1 MDSIADIE
9 TPGEPLFYV
18 FGTNATGW
26 DVVRL
31 DNGEAIL
38 NSEDRQ
44 EAVRLAEIL
53 EASRRYQGAFVQAE
67 RLFETGSRESFRNVS
82 KFGGKS
88 NREAFLMERF
98 GIDEVQAREL
108 TNLETQHNLPADQS
122 EGVKIAEFAGQPWA
136 DNAIGKINRED
147 TQKNMSESQAGSELS
162 NEELA
167 VLLLAARYISS
178 YRPEGARRLG
188 MTEAAYTA
196 AKDSLNAGKTYMRLG
211 RLTPAG
217 RQAVDRFAGSDTL
230 SVAESR
236 MKELLAQS
244 AEQDDGEAEAWM
256 QRPKEIRAMSNED
269 FLRAYR
275 ELEERNMRFESLYF
289 LARRSGNNEQIR
301 EAQDLWSE
309 YEQAGELTSDLSERR
324 SALLEALEAPTSRDL
339 DEIARMDAIN
349 KVFDVLEN
357 EYGWQEREDT
367 HVFSIKKAFDGVADK
382 SDITPEGTRRF
393 NIWSSDT
400 GVLQAEL
407 GPNVIAV
414 ADVPPYG
421 DVDYAAIAKR
431 LNDAV
436 EVQVGKMRERTGYE
450 ADTRLELSVAHTLK
464 FDQLATKVED
474 NYIALASNIY
484 SSGNSQYRLALENIE
499 RELDK
504 SPDLE
509 ALEVLQQRL
518 SRADARVSGIPLRV
532 DEATEALPEIKRI
545 AEVFQLRYRQWAV
558 ERRKNEHEFSE
569 ANAMRKS
576 KKKERILE
584 NLSQKRQEIDA
595 EYPEFAVGY
604 STDRPMGRDD
614 AARSVRGILGGHI
627 KSSEQGKE
635 VMQPLYSER
644 NALKDRGD
652 AMLRKIHNM
661 REALENESLDTSRE
675 VDIKDILEESNALP
689 DVVVPYTEIDSVD
702 FDSIEQFAQRYDLT
716 VTETEGVARNKDKGY
731 RSISA
736 HNGAF
741 EDKDGDIRTNLAIK
755 ADDSGKSNTE
765 VSGSIHRGVQ
775 DANYILQADEIFSR
789 LPEAKQFADFVARHC
804 DGQIGAY
811 AYNGIARLAQ
821 ECVEGNGRFKEPH
834 TFITSN
840 RTVAN
845 TFVRI
850 LGDSFVEGISLQEV
864 ARISYNK
871 FKEDLAAQEVSDL
884 QDSSS
889 GGISA
894 EEEREIRALSANPDE
909 DVRYIQ
915 NAGGYMAILK
925 DREMQRNAQDVLDS
939 MISKR
944 VVDVRN
950 ALRVFGWK
958 SLNIQGLGGENQ
970 GNVLSKQGAVLDIT
984 PIWAPG
990 EYNVVGYKMNGVL
1003 DELNLS
1009 AAEFAR
1015 VVEKAA
1021 LQGKKQEPQAKEQA
1035 SDALVKMGTVYGDNV
1050 YVRQRDLDN
1059 DKRKVL
1065 PMYTSKGEPKSG
1077 DNSHIHRDNLDPDG
1091 SKSQARVEETKD
1103 LKSFEVLTAKT
1114 GKTFKTKAAAQR
1126 EINRTGY
1133 VDTHEVVLASKVD
1146 PGASGYVGLR
1156 KGAELDSR
1164 EKTQDKAVA
1173 FPTLP
1178 EKMHKSLEPI
1188 SVRFANPDLGLPFAD
1203 KMDTHIVMR
1212 ATRPIF
1218 GTEQVESGE
1227 FAGGNFFVAIDPN
1240 DEFATQNIEQNKK
1253 LDAHIIMQVSDD
1265 ALIDAY
1271 KIASPRYA
1279 DKVEERRN
1287 DPDSREMVVDY
1298 AKNKFGHSCFE
1309 QIAHVFKIKPEIEP
1323 QNARREE
1330 LYEQLGELEGREEFF
1345 IETAMVG
1352 DLNAVRAEMLDV
1364 KMQINEIEGQ
1374 TIYPEVEQDFEDDLG
1389 DCAGM
1394 RM

>member
-1 MDSIADIE
+1 MAPQMDSITDIE

-31 DNGEAIL
+31 DTGEAIL
-38 NSEDRQ
+38 NTEERQ
-44 EAVRLAEIL
+44 DAVKLAEIL
-53 EASRRYQGAFVQAE
+53 EASRRYQGAFVRAE

-88 NREAFLMERF
+88 NREAYLMERF

-108 TNLETQHNLPADQS
+108 TNLETRHNLPADQS
-122 EGVKIAEFAGQPWA
+122 EGVKIEEFAGQPWA
-136 DNAIGKINRED
+136 DNAIGKIKGED
-147 TQKNMSESQAGSELS
+147 TQESMSESQADSGLS

-167 VLLLAARYISS
+167 VLLIAARYIPS
-178 YRPEGARRLG
+178 YRPEGARRIG

-196 AKDSLNAGKTYMRLG
+196 ARDSLNAGKTYMRFG

-217 RQAVDRFAGSDTL
+217 RQAVDRFAGSDPL

-244 AEQDDGEAEAWM
+244 AEQDDEAE
-256 QRPKEIRAMSNED
+256 E
-269 FLRAYR
+269 
-275 ELEERNMRFESLYF
+275 
-289 LARRSGNNEQIR
+289 
-301 EAQDLWSE
+301 
-309 YEQAGELTSDLSERR
+309 
-324 SALLEALEAPTSRDL
+324 TSRDL
-339 DEIARMDAIN
+339 DEIARTDAIN

-357 EYGWQEREDT
+357 EYGWQDREST
-367 HVFSIKKAFDGVADK
+367 NILSIKKAFDGVADK

-393 NIWSSDT
+393 NIWSSDA

-450 ADTRLELSVAHTLK
+450 AENRIELSMAHPLK

-484 SSGNSQYRLALENIE
+484 SSGIAQFRLVLDNIE

-504 SPDLE
+504 SPDIETLE
-509 ALEVLQQRL
+509 GLQQRL
-518 SRADARVSGIPLRV
+518 SRADARASGIPLRV

-545 AEVFQLRYRQWAV
+545 AEVFQLRYRQWAE
-558 ERRKNEHEFSE
+558 ERRENEREFSE
-569 ANAMRKS
+569 AQGMRKS

-584 NLSQKRQEIDA
+584 ELGQKLREIDKQ
-595 EYPEFAVGY
+595 YPEFAVGY
-604 STDRPMGRDD
+604 STDRQMGRDD
-614 AARSVRGILGGHI
+614 AARSVRGILDGYI
-627 KSSEQGKE
+627 KHSEQSRE
-635 VMQPLYSER
+635 ILTPLYEER
-644 NALKDRGD
+644 NALKDKGHE
-652 AMLRKIHNM
+652 MLRRMRNM
-661 REALENESLDTSRE
+661 RETLEIESLDTSRE

-689 DVVVPYTEIDSVD
+689 DMVVPYTETASVD
-702 FDSIEQFAQRYDLT
+702 FDSIEQFAQRYDLS
-716 VTETEGVARNKDKGY
+716 VSETEGVARNKGKIY

-741 EDKDGDIRTNLAIK
+741 EDKDGDIRTSLAIK
-755 ADDSGKSNTE
+755 ADNSGESNVE
-765 VSGSIHRGVQ
+765 ISGSIHRGVQ
-775 DANYILQADEIFSR
+775 DANFIQQADEIFSR
-789 LPEAKQFADFVARHC
+789 LPEAKQFADFIARHC

-821 ECVEGNGRFKEPH
+821 ECVEGGGRFNEPH
-834 TFITSN
+834 NFIASN

-850 LGDSFVEGISLQEV
+850 LGDSFVEGINLHDV

-871 FKEDLAAQEVSDL
+871 FKEDLAAQEVSVS
-884 QDSSS
+884 QTSAS
-889 GGISA
+889 GGMIA
-894 EEEREIRALSANPDE
+894 EEEREIRAYSANPDE
-909 DVRYIQ
+909 DVEYIR
-915 NAGGYMAILK
+915 NAGGYMAILA
-925 DREMQRNAQDVLDS
+925 DREMQKNAQDILDS
-939 MISKR
+939 IMGKR
-944 VVDVRN
+944 VIDVRN
-950 ALRVFGWK
+950 ALRTFGWEARRV
-958 SLNIQGLGGENQ
+958 QGMGGELQ
-970 GNVLSKQGAVLDIT
+970 GNILSKQGVVLDVT
-984 PIWAPG
+984 PITAPG
-990 EYNVVGYKMNGVL
+990 GYNVVGYKMNGVL

-1015 VVEKAA
+1015 VVENAA
-1021 LQGKKQEPQAKEQA
+1021 LQGNKQQETRAKE
-1035 SDALVKMGTVYGDNV
+1035 
-1050 YVRQRDLDN
+1050 
-1059 DKRKVL
+1059 
-1065 PMYTSKGEPKSG
+1065 
-1077 DNSHIHRDNLDPDG
+1077 
-1091 SKSQARVEETKD
+1091 QARVEETQD

-1114 GKTFKTKAAAQR
+1114 GKTFKTRAAAQR

-1133 VDTHEVVLASKVD
+1133 ADTHEVVLASKVD

-1164 EKTQDKAVA
+1164 EKAEAKDIV

-1188 SVRFANPDLGLPFAD
+1188 SVRFANPDLGLPFSD

-1218 GTEQVESGE
+1218 GTEQTESAE

-1240 DEFATQNIEQNKK
+1240 DEFAAQNIEQNKK

-1271 KIASPRYA
+1271 KVASPRYA
-1279 DKVEERRN
+1279 NKVEERRN
-1287 DPDSREMVVDY
+1287 DPDSRQMVVDY

-1309 QIAHVFKIKPEIEP
+1309 QIAHVFKIKPEVEP
-1323 QNARREE
+1323 QNARKEE

-1374 TIYPEVEQDFEDDLG
+1374 TIYPEVEEDSEEDLD